1 MALDVEWSEMR
12 ARSWCETVTCRR
24 LRSVVRQR
32 RELSWHTS
40 EQWDGRVFVVEFHVG
55 GHERAGG
62 GMSVPSCG
70 ACVTSLSAGCARY
83 LGCVQVDERA
93 GPWGPMLRHGF
104 DMYERVNARNVSETR
119 PHTATWTDAH
129 SLALHSTVRRAMPM
143 GRRNSVRQ
151 LQTAHAHVCGTIYQ
165 KQYGL
170 APPQMSQEHVQT
182 REDDARVSSRNL
194 PSRSS
199 RLPSRTFFRV
209 PHWVA
214 LKACC
219 KHLAGGTAHHADS
232 SSRPPAALAGH
243 A

>member
-1 MALDVEWSEMR
+1 MP
-12 ARSWCETVTCRR
+12 
-24 LRSVVRQR
+24 
-32 RELSWHTS
+32 
-40 EQWDGRVFVVEFHVG
+40 
-55 GHERAGG
+55 GG

-70 ACVTSLSAGCARY
+70 ACVTSLSAGCAH

-104 DMYERVNARNVSETR
+104 DMCERVNARNVSETR

-129 SLALHSTVRRAMPM
+129 SLALLSTVRRAHDHMPM
-143 GRRNSVRQ
+143 RNG
-151 LQTAHAHVCGTIYQ
+151 QTNSAIAAHAHVCGTIYQ

-170 APPQMSQEHVQT
+170 APPQMSQEQVQT
-182 REDDARVSSRNL
+182 REDDSRMSSRNL

-214 LKACC
+214 LNACC

-232 SSRPPAALAGH
+232 SSRAPAALAGH